1 VSIRETINSLT
12 IQGVIALMI
21 ITFGFI
27 FLAVIPAK
35 ESITVSIVNLM
46 IMVVSY
52 YFGSS
57 RSASK
62 KDDTIQTMVDKQSN

>member
-1 VSIRETINSLT
+1 MSIKETFENIT
-12 IQGVIALMI
+12 IQGVIALI
-21 ITFGFI
+21 IILVGFGF
-27 FLAVIPAK
+27 LAFVPAK

-57 RSASK
+57 RSTAR
-62 KDDTIQTMVDKQSN
+62 KDETIANFANKN